1 MKSLYRSVLFSSILV
16 PALTLADD
24 AIDLIDF
31 SLDLPVISSASRLNQ
46 SLLNSPSSV
55 TVIDSDMIAASGF
68 TEMADLMRLVPGF
81 IVANV
86 VHGAHA
92 VVSHGEGWEYPNR
105 MQLLID
111 GRSTYTSALSGI
123 AWNALGVH
131 IEDIERIEVVKG
143 PAASAF
149 GSNSYAGAINIIT
162 KAPELDD
169 AFSLRARYGNH
180 DEKEWLLRHSNT
192 VDNLSYRVSLS
203 KRENDGIVN
212 YRDSK
217 NMRNG
222 SASARLK
229 LNKHN
234 ELFAAASFNN
244 GTIQRANFTE
254 NVDNDFYDSDRDVD
268 AWSVNFRWDHYISDT
283 KEFKAT
289 FFHNYFDENDMALSF
304 PLSEVLGIS
313 PAAFAGLTGEADQQ
327 IKIGERTFHTHR
339 SDLEVQ
345 YSEVFDSGLQYVVG
359 AGLRYDTMASEAFFP
374 NDGTKSNTGKRFFA
388 NIQIPVNRFV
398 DINLGSLYELNNTE
412 RPHLSP
418 RGSLNVHLNQTQT
431 IRFGYSEAYRIP
443 SLLEE
448 NVNTGL
454 FLKGGTVLD
463 QVYVSNDDI
472 KAEHVKSIDISY
484 LGQLLKAP
492 ISWEFRAYREEYQ
505 DSIFFYDDHADNDL
519 IDNELTR
526 IGNAATSTMYGFEG
540 ELMYR
545 PEKTSFIRFHFNI
558 GHISGGLLTDVNREP
573 PLSEAQILS
582 LDDYSPETSFG
593 VLASKKINSW
603 QANIAFY
610 HMDNIK
616 WGSAGG
622 KVDRYDRLDASVRK
636 RFQISGKEVI
646 ELTIAGQNLNKQTIF
661 EFNKTD
667 QFPLMFEPRYYA
679 SIALIHF

>member
-1 MKSLYRSVLFSSILV
+1 MKNLRHGLLLSSLLASHFTY
-16 PALTLADD
+16 ADD
-24 AIDLIDF
+24 DIDLIDF

-68 TEMADLMRLVPGF
+68 TEIADLMRLVPGF

-92 VVSHGEGWEYPNR
+92 VISHGEGWEYPNR

-123 AWNALGVH
+123 AWNALGIH
-131 IEDIERIEVVKG
+131 IEDIDRIEVVRG

-149 GSNSYAGAINIIT
+149 GSNSYAGAINIMT

-169 AFSLRARYGNH
+169 AFSIRARYGNH
-180 DEKEWLLRHSNT
+180 NEKEWLLRHSNT
-192 VDNLSYRVSLS
+192 LDKLSYRISLS
-203 KRENDGIVN
+203 KRENDGIVD

-217 NMRNG
+217 SMRNG
-222 SASARLK
+222 SGSARLK

-254 NVDNDFYDSDRDVD
+254 NVDNDFFDSERDVN
-268 AWSVNFRWDHYISDT
+268 AWSVNLRWDHYISDT

-289 FFHNYFDENDMALSF
+289 FFHNYFDENDMALSY

-313 PAAFAGLTGEADQQ
+313 PAAFQGLTGEADQQ
-327 IKIGERTFHTHR
+327 ITIGERTYHTHR
-339 SDLEVQ
+339 SDVEVQ
-345 YSEVFDSGLQYVVG
+345 YSHIFNSGLQYVVG
-359 AGLRYDTMASEAFFP
+359 AGLRYDTMKSEAFFP
-374 NDGTKSNTGKRFFA
+374 NDGTKSNVGKRFFA
-388 NIQIPVNRFV
+388 NVQIPVTDFV

-418 RGSLNVHLNQTQT
+418 RGSLNFHLNPRQT
-431 IRFGYSEAYRIP
+431 IRLGYSEAYRIP

-448 NVNTGL
+448 HVDTGL
-454 FLKGGTVLD
+454 FLHGGTVLD
-463 QVYVSNDDI
+463 QIYVSNDKI

-484 LGQLLKAP
+484 LGQLQAAP
-492 ISWEFRAYREEYQ
+492 ITWEFRAYREEYQ
-505 DSIFFYDDHADNDL
+505 DSIFFYDDHDDSDL

-526 IGNAATSTMYGFEG
+526 IGNAANSTMYGFEG
-540 ELMYR
+540 EVMFR
-545 PEKTSFIRFHFNI
+545 PEKSSFIRFHFNV

-573 PLSEAQILS
+573 PDTATQILS

-622 KVDRYDRLDASVRK
+622 KVDRYDRIDASVVK
-636 RFQISGKEVI
+636 NIKLSSNETVEIK
-646 ELTIAGQNLNKQTIF
+646 IAGQNLNKHTIF

-679 SIALIHF
+679 SIALRHF